1 LATLFVC
8 SSLSAVSSQVL
19 AVTFNVSDNL
29 IVSEVNDISVDHG
42 YINNKYSFEL
52 KRGVHALIVRYKDV
66 FEDLDFAEDR
76 LVESQDF
83 VVKFTITDQKQ
94 LRLSTR
100 KINNLADAELFSKS
114 PQLTL
119 QDGNADQVNISLE
132 KVDDYKLA
140 KQVDI
145 AVSALSPKTKSQL
158 KLQPQIQTK
167 VTQIKTTPVLETNK
181 TTNTSTQ
188 VNSLTMLKYWWKN
201 ASMTE
206 KQRFKKFSSEN

>member
-8 SSLSAVSSQVL
+8 SSLSALSSQVL
-19 AVTFNVSDNL
+19 AATFNVSDNL

-42 YINNKYSFEL
+42 YIDNKYSFEL
-52 KRGVHALIVRYKDV
+52 KRGMHALIVRYKDV

-100 KINNLADAELFSKS
+100 KINNLAEAEFFAKS

-119 QDGNADQVNISLE
+119 QDSNADQLNILLE

-145 AVSALSPKTKSQL
+145 AVSALSPKSKTQL

-167 VTQIKTTPVLETNK
+167 VSQIKTMPVLETNK

-188 VNSLTMLKYWWKN
+188 VNALTMLKYWWNN
-201 ASMTE
+201 ASAIE
-206 KQRFKKFSSEN
+206 KQRFNKFSNEN